1 MNICE
6 IALGKLCM
14 LYFTQAFGEWLLKLI
29 GNKTA
34 KEYNLDLDQVV
45 TFSRKKWKRIAY
57 HVLLLDVGL

>member
-1 MNICE
+1 
-6 IALGKLCM
+6 M